1 MGKMSSFPLMSVLEF
16 EQACGDLSRTFKQQ
30 SHLQSEWLSADVIQ
44 RNDSQYLKIE
54 KLLSVLESN
63 PANIDTEQTEN
74 EIEEDDE
81 EVLAKLP
88 NYEVTVEYDIVLSPS
103 YQVPVLYFNI
113 KDPTFRFPPTM
124 DTLYQHIIP
133 PHFKSQVDSI
143 GVIGGITVTDHPI
156 TNSPA
161 FFIHPCQTAVVL
173 EASLASDYVTPLEYL
188 TLWIGAMGKCVG
200 LNIPV
205 ALAQK
210 NA

>member
-1 MGKMSSFPLMSVLEF
+1 M
-16 EQACGDLSRTFKQQ
+16 
-30 SHLQSEWLSADVIQ
+30 
-44 RNDSQYLKIE
+44 
-54 KLLSVLESN
+54 
-63 PANIDTEQTEN
+63 
-74 EIEEDDE
+74 
-81 EVLAKLP
+81 LAKLP

-124 DTLYQHIIP
+124 DTLYHHIIP
-133 PHFKSQVDSI
+133 PHFKAQAENI
-143 GVIGGITVTDHPI
+143 GVIGGITVTVRLGCCNLLTSELILLKDHPI

-161 FFIHPCQTAVVL
+161 FFIHPCQTAAVL
-173 EASLASDYVTPLEYL
+173 EASLASDHVTPLEYL

-210 NA
+210 KA